1 MLKNGEKNL
10 VLDISA
16 DEIFAHIENMC
27 AHGPRY
33 VGSEADSKAIEYF
46 KKKLNEYGAEVIEEE
61 FEAPAFEERKSFLK
75 ITSPIEME
83 IPCKAVFFTT
93 PTPSEGVSGEL
104 IFVGSGSK
112 EEFEKTNV
120 EGKIVVV
127 ENSPESPK
135 GALGLEISLAASKGA
150 EAYVLAHFASP
161 PYVLMTETGFF
172 DRSKRF
178 VEMEPKEIP
187 AVIIGSLH
195 WKKLYSLME
204 KDTVKGTLLVDA
216 IREKRKTKNVR
227 GIIPGKKHPEKRILL
242 VAHRDTVSC
251 PGASDNTS
259 GNAIIL
265 ELARIFSKYRP
276 DTTIEIVSFGA
287 GEVLGCVG
295 SWTYMEKHKDELK
308 NVIGAINLD
317 AVGFGGHLRIVTEGS
332 WIDAGPI
339 KTDTKINGLLEE
351 SAKDLNYVIKHTVCM
366 LGLSD
371 ATPFLVNDV
380 PAAWLW
386 KYDDPYWHTDLDIP
400 ENIDPNSLKITAE
413 IVGLAAK
420 RLSEK

>member
-61 FEAPAFEERKSFLK
+61 FEAPAFEERKSLLK

>member
-1 MLKNGEKNL
+1 MLKNEEKNL

-61 FEAPAFEERKSFLK
+61 FEAPAFEERKSLLK

-339 KTDTKINGLLEE
+339 KTDTKINRLLEE
-351 SAKDLNYVIKHTVCM
+351 AAKDLNYVVKHTVCM

>member
-1 MLKNGEKNL
+1 MLKNEEKNL

-27 AHGPRY
+27 AYGPRY

-227 GIIPGKKHPEKRILL
+227 GIILGKKHPEKRILL

-339 KTDTKINGLLEE
+339 KTDTKINRLLEE
-351 SAKDLNYVIKHTVCM
+351 AAKDLNYVVKHTVCM